1 MMTRLS
7 ISLLACLGLSVGACT
22 SDPAPDATLT
32 VVNQSD
38 YTIAELYLTASF
50 ESGWGPNQL
59 GGDVLLPD
67 EEITLGADCDFYDAM
82 LVDED
87 DVECEIYDLDLCLND
102 AEWIIR
108 NNTCTVFGARESTET
123 RARAATTPTASP
135 GN

>member
-7 ISLLACLGLSVGACT
+7 VSLLACLGLAACAA
-22 SDPAPDATLT
+22 DDGVPDATLT

-38 YTIAELYLTASF
+38 YVIEELYLTASF

-59 GGDVLLPD
+59 GGDVLYPD
-67 EEITLGADCDFYDAM
+67 ERITLGADCGFYDAL

-87 DVECEIYDLDLCLND
+87 GVDCEIYDIDLCLND

-108 NNTCTVFGARESTET
+108 NNTCTVFGGLEATQT
-123 RARAATTPTASP
+123 RTRVEIAPTASTT
-135 GN
+135 N